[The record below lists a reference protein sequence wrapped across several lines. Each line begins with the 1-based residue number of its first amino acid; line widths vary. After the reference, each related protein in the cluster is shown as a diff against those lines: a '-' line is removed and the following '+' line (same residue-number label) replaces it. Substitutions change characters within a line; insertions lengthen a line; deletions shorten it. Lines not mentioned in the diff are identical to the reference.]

1 MAMSTSESIF
11 KDDPFFNEARFLLP
25 MQRSS
30 PLSSRLMPDVRSLRE
45 DFFSR
50 RAQLVQSLRSEMRSS
65 LLNELCDGLPAGLF
79 QTLDALRSSSS
90 SPSTSSS
97 SPAPSSSSSSSPSPS
112 PASPPTRVV
121 STAVQPIG
129 KQDSGP
135 LVINTRG
142 FSPEDIRVTVSGRQ
156 LEVMATK
163 RAEAA
168 DSASTASAAGCCM
181 ASAASARQQGFIQ
194 RVQLPEGVEP
204 SDVTCSMGEDGLLRI
219 ETHHS
224 RKEALEEPK
233 EQEEVKEALVAS
245 AEEAAPVRYRT
256 SLDFPITSSS
266 APAGPEVTFNKSL

>member
-30 PLSSRLMPDVRSLRE
+30 PLSSRLMPDMTSLRE

-50 RAQLVQSLRSEMRSS
+50 RAQLVQSLRSDMRST

-90 SPSTSSS
+90 SPSSSSS
-97 SPAPSSSSSSSPSPS
+97 SPASLAPSTSSPSPS
-112 PASPPTRVV
+112 PTRVV
-121 STAVQPIG
+121 STAVQPMA
-129 KQDSGP
+129 KQDSP

-168 DSASTASAAGCCM
+168 DSSSTSSPTGRCL

-219 ETHHS
+219 ETHQS
-224 RKEALEEPK
+224 RKEVLEEPK
-233 EQEEVKEALVAS
+233 EPEEKREEVKDAMVAS
-245 AEEAAPVRYRT
+245 VEEAAPVRYRT
-256 SLDFPITSSS
+256 SLDFPITRS
-266 APAGPEVTFNKSL
+266 AGPEVTFNKSL